1 LDCVQGSIRIFNGEK
16 SSFQFISKT
25 GKVLACKGV
34 KNVYE
39 VDRGLARATIEAV
52 FAFSASGMMC
62 PPMLIYPYKR
72 IPSEITQFLMTG
84 A

>member
-1 LDCVQGSIRIFNGEK
+1 LDSVQDSTRIFNGEK
-16 SSFQFISKT
+16 SSSQFFSKT
-25 GKVLACKGV
+25 GKVLACQGV

-39 VDRGLARATIEAV
+39 VDRGLARAIITAL

-62 PPMLIYPYKR
+62 PPMLIYPHKR
-72 IPSEITQFLMTG
+72 IPSEIAQFLMIG